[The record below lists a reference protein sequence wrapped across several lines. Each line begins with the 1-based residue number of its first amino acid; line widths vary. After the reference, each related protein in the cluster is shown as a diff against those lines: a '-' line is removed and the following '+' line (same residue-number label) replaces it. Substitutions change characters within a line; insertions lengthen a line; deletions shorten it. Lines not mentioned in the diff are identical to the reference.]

1 MDKYAKVCGLG
12 KWSSRLA
19 HNQKIVNSNFTPAT
33 LQRLDTLEIDAYTIN
48 QTLDYS
54 KVLGSV

>member
-1 MDKYAKVCGLG
+1 
-12 KWSSRLA
+12 
-19 HNQKIVNSNFTPAT
+19 